1 MAADDVPR
9 WPDLRRQGP
18 SRRWR
23 PGRPAIP
30 PHQPSRGDFGQP
42 DPPPHQPSRSK
53 LGQADLSP
61 RQTSRRLLNPG
72 TRKAAVGAGVIAYSW
87 LAASTVPFTR
97 NALLIVLLPGAV
109 LAVIAYARPPKRIP
123 PPDRLNLTGFSYW
136 AIAVMA
142 LFEWEA
148 SAFKDGAPWWHPALT
163 TLIDPVLGTRPV
175 KAAGI
180 LIWLLAG
187 WALVRR

>member
-9 WPDLRRQGP
+9 WPDLPPQEP

-23 PGRPAIP
+23 PGRTALP
-30 PHQPSRGDFGQP
+30 PQQPSR
-42 DPPPHQPSRSK
+42 
-53 LGQADLSP
+53 
-61 RQTSRRLLNPG
+61 RRINPAI
-72 TRKAAVGAGVIAYSW
+72 RKAAIGAGLLAYSW
-87 LAASTVPFTR
+87 FAAGTVPFTT

-109 LAVIAYARPPKRIP
+109 LAVIAYARPPRRIP
-123 PPDRLNLTGFSYW
+123 PPDRLDLNGFSYW
-136 AIAVMA
+136 AIAVTV

-180 LIWLLAG
+180 LVWLLAG
-187 WALVRR
+187 WGLVRR

>member
-9 WPDLRRQGP
+9 WPELPPQERPRRRRQGRQALLPRQP
-18 SRRWR
+18 SRRL
-23 PGRPAIP
+23 
-30 PHQPSRGDFGQP
+30 
-42 DPPPHQPSRSK
+42 RSPV
-53 LGQADLSP
+53 L
-61 RQTSRRLLNPG
+61 RNPVL
-72 TRKAAVGAGVIAYSW
+72 RKAAVAAGLIAYSW
-87 LAASTVPFTR
+87 FAADTEPFTIS
-97 NALLIVLLPGAV
+97 ALLIVLVPGAA
-109 LAVIAYARPPKRIP
+109 LFVIAYVRPPRRIP
-123 PPDRLNLTGFSYW
+123 PPDRLDLTGFSYW
-136 AIAVMA
+136 VIAVGA

-148 SAFKDGAPWWHPALT
+148 SAFKDGAPSWHPALT

>member
-9 WPDLRRQGP
+9 WPDLPPREP
-18 SRRWR
+18 SPRWR
-23 PGRPAIP
+23 LGRPA
-30 PHQPSRGDFGQP
+30 
-42 DPPPHQPSRSK
+42 
-53 LGQADLSP
+53 L
-61 RQTSRRLLNPG
+61 SRRLRNPAL
-72 TRKAAVGAGVIAYSW
+72 RKAAVAAGLIGYSW
-87 LAASTVPFTR
+87 FAAGTMPFTTS
-97 NALLIVLLPGAV
+97 ALLIVLVPGAV
-109 LAVIAYARPPKRIP
+109 LAVIAYVRPPKRIP
-123 PPDRLNLTGFSYW
+123 PPDRMNLAGFSYW
-136 AIAVMA
+136 AIAVGA

-148 SAFKDGAPWWHPALT
+148 SAFKDGAPSWHPALT

>member
-9 WPDLRRQGP
+9 WPDVPPQEP
-18 SRRWR
+18 SRRRR
-23 PGRPAIP
+23 PGRPALLP
-30 PHQPSRGDFGQP
+30 GWPSRRPGQ
-42 DPPPHQPSRSK
+42 
-53 LGQADLSP
+53 LAL
-61 RQTSRRLLNPG
+61 
-72 TRKAAVGAGVIAYSW
+72 RKAAAGAGLIAYSW
-87 LAASTVPFTR
+87 FAAGTVPFTTS
-97 NALLIVLLPGAV
+97 ALLIVLVPGAV
-109 LAVIAYARPPKRIP
+109 LAVLAVLAYVRPPRRIP
-123 PPDRLNLTGFSYW
+123 PPDRLHLTGFSYW
-136 AIAVMA
+136 AITVGA

-148 SAFKDGAPWWHPALT
+148 SAFKDGAPSWHPALT

>member
-9 WPDLRRQGP
+9 WPVLPPQGP

-23 PGRPAIP
+23 LGRRALPPRPRNPA
-30 PHQPSRGDFGQP
+30 
-42 DPPPHQPSRSK
+42 
-53 LGQADLSP
+53 L
-61 RQTSRRLLNPG
+61 
-72 TRKAAVGAGVIAYSW
+72 RKAAVAAGLIGYSW
-87 LAASTVPFTR
+87 FAAGTAPFTTS
-97 NALLIVLLPGAV
+97 ALLIVLVPGAV
-109 LAVIAYARPPKRIP
+109 LAVIAYARPPRRIP
-123 PPDRLNLTGFSYW
+123 PPGHLNLTGFSYW
-136 AIAVMA
+136 AIAVGA

-148 SAFKDGAPWWHPALT
+148 SAFKDGAPSWHPALT

>member
-1 MAADDVPR
+1 MPRRSLFAPGVDNATIIERGLPMAADDVPR
-9 WPDLRRQGP
+9 WPDLPPQEP

-23 PGRPAIP
+23 LARPVLRPRLRNPA
-30 PHQPSRGDFGQP
+30 
-42 DPPPHQPSRSK
+42 
-53 LGQADLSP
+53 LG
-61 RQTSRRLLNPG
+61 
-72 TRKAAVGAGVIAYSW
+72 KAAAAAVLIAYSW
-87 LAASTVPFTR
+87 FAAGTAPFTIS
-97 NALLIVLLPGAV
+97 ALLIVLVPGAV
-109 LAVIAYARPPKRIP
+109 LAVIAYVRPPKRIP
-123 PPDRLNLTGFSYW
+123 PPDRLDLTGFSYW
-136 AIAVMA
+136 AIAVGA

-148 SAFKDGAPWWHPALT
+148 SAFKDGAPSWHPALT

>member
-1 MAADDVPR
+1 MAADDAPR
-9 WPDLRRQGP
+9 WPDLRPQGP

-23 PGRPAIP
+23 PGRPSVP
-30 PHQPSRGDFGQP
+30 PREPSRAELGQA
-42 DPPPHQPSRSK
+42 DPAPRQPSRSE
-53 LGQADLSP
+53 LGQASPAP
-61 RQTSRRLLNPG
+61 RQPSRRLLNPAPG
-72 TRKAAVGAGVIAYSW
+72 KAAVGAGLIAYSW
-87 LAASTVPFTR
+87 LAARTVPFTR
-97 NALLIVLLPGAV
+97 NGLLIVLLPGAV

-123 PPDRLNLTGFSYW
+123 PPDRLNLAGFSYW
-136 AIAVMA
+136 AIAVTA

-163 TLIDPVLGTRPV
+163 TLIDPALGTRPV

>member
-9 WPDLRRQGP
+9 WPELPPQDLPQRR
-18 SRRWR
+18 RL
-23 PGRPAIP
+23 GRPAV
-30 PHQPSRGDFGQP
+30 
-42 DPPPHQPSRSK
+42 
-53 LGQADLSP
+53 LP
-61 RQTSRRLLNPG
+61 RQLSRRLRNPVL
-72 TRKAAVGAGVIAYSW
+72 RKAAVGAGLIAYSW
-87 LAASTVPFTR
+87 FAAGTEPFTIS
-97 NALLIVLLPGAV
+97 ALLIVLVPGVA
-109 LAVIAYARPPKRIP
+109 LFVIAYVRPPKRIP
-123 PPDRLNLTGFSYW
+123 PPDRLDLTGFSYW
-136 AIAVMA
+136 AIAVGA

-148 SAFKDGAPWWHPALT
+148 SAFKDGAPSWHPALT

>member
-9 WPDLRRQGP
+9 WPDLPPPEP
-18 SRRWR
+18 SPRWR
-23 PGRPAIP
+23 LGRPALP
-30 PHQPSRGDFGQP
+30 QRL
-42 DPPPHQPSRSK
+42 RS
-53 LGQADLSP
+53 QAI
-61 RQTSRRLLNPG
+61 
-72 TRKAAVGAGVIAYSW
+72 RKAAVAAGLIGYSW
-87 LAASTVPFTR
+87 FAAGTVPFTTS
-97 NALLIVLLPGAV
+97 ALLIVLVPGAV
-109 LAVIAYARPPKRIP
+109 LAVIAYVRPPKRIP

-136 AIAVMA
+136 AIAVGA

-148 SAFKDGAPWWHPALT
+148 SAFKDGAPSWHPALT

>member
-9 WPDLRRQGP
+9 WPDLPPQGA

-23 PGRPAIP
+23 RGRQALPPRLRNPALK
-30 PHQPSRGDFGQP
+30 R
-42 DPPPHQPSRSK
+42 
-53 LGQADLSP
+53 
-61 RQTSRRLLNPG
+61 
-72 TRKAAVGAGVIAYSW
+72 AAVAAALIAYSW
-87 LAASTVPFTR
+87 LAAGTVPFTTS
-97 NALLIVLLPGAV
+97 ALLIVLVPGAV
-109 LAVIAYARPPKRIP
+109 LAVIAYVRPPERIP
-123 PPDRLNLTGFSYW
+123 APDRLDLTGFSYW
-136 AIAVMA
+136 AIAVGA

-148 SAFKDGAPWWHPALT
+148 SAFKDGAPSWHPALT

-180 LIWLLAG
+180 FIWLLAG

>member
-9 WPDLRRQGP
+9 WPELPPQDLPRR
-18 SRRWR
+18 RRL
-23 PGRPAIP
+23 GRPAVLLR
-30 PHQPSRGDFGQP
+30 QPS
-42 DPPPHQPSRSK
+42 SR
-53 LGQADLSP
+53 L
-61 RQTSRRLLNPG
+61 RNPVL
-72 TRKAAVGAGVIAYSW
+72 RKAAVGAGLIAYSW
-87 LAASTVPFTR
+87 FAAGTEPFTIS
-97 NALLIVLLPGAV
+97 ALLIVLVPAV
-109 LAVIAYARPPKRIP
+109 ALFVIAYVRPPRRIP
-123 PPDRLNLTGFSYW
+123 PPDHLDLTGFSYW
-136 AIAVMA
+136 AIVVGA

-148 SAFKDGAPWWHPALT
+148 SAFKDGAPSWHPALT

>member
-9 WPDLRRQGP
+9 RRDLPPQEP

-23 PGRPAIP
+23 LGRPAIP
-30 PHQPSRGDFGQP
+30 PHQPSRSEFGQP
-42 DPPPHQPSRSK
+42 YPPPDQP
-53 LGQADLSP
+53 
-61 RQTSRRLLNPG
+61 SRRLLNPAV
-72 TRKAAVGAGVIAYSW
+72 RRAAVGAGLIGYSW
-87 LAASTVPFTR
+87 FAASTMPFTR

-123 PPDRLNLTGFSYW
+123 PPHRLNLTSFSYW
-136 AIAVMA
+136 AIAVTA

>member
-9 WPDLRRQGP
+9 WPSVPRQQA

-23 PGRPAIP
+23 LGRPA
-30 PHQPSRGDFGQP
+30 
-42 DPPPHQPSRSK
+42 
-53 LGQADLSP
+53 LLP
-61 RQTSRRLLNPG
+61 REPSRRLRSSVL
-72 TRKAAVGAGVIAYSW
+72 RRAAVGAGLIAYSW
-87 LAASTVPFTR
+87 FAAGTRPFSV
-97 NALLIVLLPGAV
+97 NALLIVLVPGAA
-109 LAVIAYARPPKRIP
+109 LFVIAYVRPPKRIP
-123 PPDRLNLTGFSYW
+123 PPDRLELTRFSYW
-136 AIAVMA
+136 AIAVGA

-148 SAFKDGAPWWHPALT
+148 SAFKDGAPSWHPALT

>member
-9 WPDLRRQGP
+9 WPELPPQDLPRR
-18 SRRWR
+18 RRL
-23 PGRPAIP
+23 GRPAV
-30 PHQPSRGDFGQP
+30 
-42 DPPPHQPSRSK
+42 
-53 LGQADLSP
+53 LP
-61 RQTSRRLLNPG
+61 RQLSRRLRNPVL
-72 TRKAAVGAGVIAYSW
+72 RKAAVGAGLIAYSW
-87 LAASTVPFTR
+87 LAAGTEPFTIS
-97 NALLIVLLPGAV
+97 ALLIVLVPAV
-109 LAVIAYARPPKRIP
+109 ALFVIAYVRPPKRIP
-123 PPDRLNLTGFSYW
+123 PPDRLDLTGFSYW
-136 AIAVMA
+136 AIAVGA

-148 SAFKDGAPWWHPALT
+148 SAFKDGAPSWHPALT

>member
-1 MAADDVPR
+1 MAADDAPR
-9 WPDLRRQGP
+9 WPDLRSRER

-23 PGRPAIP
+23 LGRPALP
-30 PHQPSRGDFGQP
+30 PRL
-42 DPPPHQPSRSK
+42 RSPA
-53 LGQADLSP
+53 L
-61 RQTSRRLLNPG
+61 
-72 TRKAAVGAGVIAYSW
+72 RKAAVAAGLIGYSW
-87 LAASTVPFTR
+87 FAAGTVPFTTS
-97 NALLIVLLPGAV
+97 ALLIVLVPGAV
-109 LAVIAYARPPKRIP
+109 LAVFAYVRPPKRIP

-136 AIAVMA
+136 AIAVGA
-142 LFEWEA
+142 LLEWEA
-148 SAFKDGAPWWHPALT
+148 SAFKDGAPSWHPALT

>member
-9 WPDLRRQGP
+9 WPDLPPQEP

-23 PGRPAIP
+23 PRWPAIP
-30 PHQPSRGDFGQP
+30 PRQPSRELGQP
-42 DPPPHQPSRSK
+42 YPPPHQPSR
-53 LGQADLSP
+53 
-61 RQTSRRLLNPG
+61 RLLNPASHLLNP
-72 TRKAAVGAGVIAYSW
+72 TIRKAAVGAGLIGYSW
-87 LAASTVPFTR
+87 FAASTVPFTR

-123 PPDRLNLTGFSYW
+123 PPHRLNLTGFSYW
-136 AIAVMA
+136 AIAVTA

-148 SAFKDGAPWWHPALT
+148 SAFRDGAPWWHPALT
-163 TLIDPVLGTRPV
+163 TLIDPVLGPRPV

>member
-9 WPDLRRQGP
+9 WPEFPPQELPRRRGLGRVTLLPRRP
-18 SRRWR
+18 SRRH
-23 PGRPAIP
+23 G
-30 PHQPSRGDFGQP
+30 
-42 DPPPHQPSRSK
+42 
-53 LGQADLSP
+53 SP
-61 RQTSRRLLNPG
+61 TL
-72 TRKAAVGAGVIAYSW
+72 RKAAAGAALIAYSW
-87 LAASTVPFTR
+87 FAAGTRPFTI

-109 LAVIAYARPPKRIP
+109 LAVIAYVRPPKRIP
-123 PPDRLNLTGFSYW
+123 PPQRLDMTGFSYW
-136 AIAVMA
+136 AIAVGA

-148 SAFKDGAPWWHPALT
+148 SAFKDGAPGWHPALT

-175 KAAGI
+175 KATGI